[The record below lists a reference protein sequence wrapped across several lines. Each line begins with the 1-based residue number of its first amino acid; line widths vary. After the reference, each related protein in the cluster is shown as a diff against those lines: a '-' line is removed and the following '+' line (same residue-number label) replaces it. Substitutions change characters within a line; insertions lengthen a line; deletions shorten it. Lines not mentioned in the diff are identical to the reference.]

1 MKNNTIVHSLFTE
14 FDISLFKSGKHFKL
28 YDKLGAHLTEVNG
41 EKGCYFAVWAP
52 SAKKVAVAGDFN
64 KWKGEKY
71 ELYVKWDGSGIWEG
85 FIPGIKKGD
94 LYKFM
99 IWSNV
104 GNQLLMKSD
113 PFAIHSETPPD
124 TAGVVWE
131 NNHTWKDAKWMKE
144 RHKHNSL
151 DSPYSVYEVHLGSWG
166 WNKKMDRP
174 LMYSEMVDQLVAYV
188 KDMGYTHIELMPVM
202 EHPYAPSWGY
212 QISYFFAPTSR
223 YGSPEEFAQLVDA
236 FHQAGIGV
244 ILDWVPAHFPA
255 DAWALARYDG
265 SHLFEHPDLRKGY
278 HPDWKSLIFNFERN
292 EVRSFLISSALYWL
306 ERYHIDGLRVDA
318 VASMIY
324 LDYSRNEGEWE
335 PNELGGRENLRAI
348 SFLKE
353 FNEAVYSLFPGT
365 QTIAE
370 ESTAYP
376 MVTKP
381 VDAGGLGFGMKWMMG
396 WMNDTLDYFKKDPIY
411 RKFHQGNLSF
421 SIFYAFSEN
430 YMLPMSHDEVVHGK
444 ASLLSKMPGD
454 EWQRFA
460 NLRLLFGYMYT
471 HPGSQ
476 LLFMGADIGQY
487 IEWNHKKGLDWHL
500 LEYPPHKGINTL
512 VKDLN
517 QLYKKT
523 KSLYELAYDHR
534 GFEWIDFQ
542 DADNSIFI
550 YLRKSKNN
558 EEVLLV
564 ICNFTPRVHD
574 GYKIGLPDGESWKLI
589 FNTDDK
595 KYWGS
600 QYSVKKTLK
609 PNNKE
614 YHGRKNSVELSIA
627 PLSVLVYKRG

>member
-1 MKNNTIVHSLFTE
+1 MKNKTLVHSLFTE

-28 YDKLGAHLTEVNG
+28 YDKLGAHLTEVKG

-64 KWKGEKY
+64 NWKGEKH

-104 GNQLLMKSD
+104 GNQLFMKSD

-151 DSPYSVYEVHLGSWG
+151 ESPYSVYEVHLGSWG

-174 LMYSEMVDQLVAYV
+174 LMYSEMVEQLVTYV

-265 SHLFEHPDLRKGY
+265 SHLYEHPDPRKGY

-396 WMNDTLDYFKKDPIY
+396 WMNDTLDYFKKDPVY

-523 KSLYELAYDHR
+523 KALYELAYDHR

-558 EEVLLV
+558 EEALLV
-564 ICNFTPRVHD
+564 VCNFTPRVHD
-574 GYKIGLPDGESWKLI
+574 GYKIGLPGEESWKLI

-609 PNNKE
+609 PVIKE

>member
-1 MKNNTIVHSLFTE
+1 MKNKTIVHSLFTE

-64 KWKGEKY
+64 NWKGEKY

-151 DSPYSVYEVHLGSWG
+151 ESPYAVYEVHLGSWG

-174 LMYSEMVDQLVAYV
+174 LMYSEMVEQLVTYV

-265 SHLFEHPDLRKGY
+265 SHLYEHPDPRKGY

-292 EVRSFLISSALYWL
+292 EVRSFLVSSALYWL
-306 ERYHIDGLRVDA
+306 ERFHIDGLRVDA

-523 KSLYELAYDHR
+523 KALYELAYDHR

-574 GYKIGLPDGESWKLI
+574 GYKIGLPGGELWKLI

-609 PNNKE
+609 PDIKE
-614 YHGRKNSVELSIA
+614 YQGRKNSVELSIA